1 MHKIQKR
8 ILRLATEENITEL
21 GYRKLGEKIK
31 VDHPQQV
38 KWHLSKLIA
47 DGYIQTTPDGQL
59 VVMKDQPK
67 LAKIPIL
74 GAANCG
80 EPLIMAE
87 DRVEDHLTL
96 SPGLVKKL
104 NKAHIFAVRASGDSM
119 NKANVQG
126 QSIDNGDYVII
137 DSAIQTPSN
146 GDYVLASIEGLA
158 TIKRFL
164 KDEQQRIIA
173 LVSESTRPRPP
184 IIVGEDEAS
193 SFVVHGVVTNVI
205 HTPSMS

>member
-8 ILRLATEENITEL
+8 ILRLAKEVNITDL

-59 VVMKDQPK
+59 VVMEDQPK

-87 DRVEDHLTL
+87 DRVEDYLTL
-96 SPGLVKKL
+96 SPGLLAKL
-104 NKAHIFAVRASGDSM
+104 NKANLFAVRASGDSM
-119 NKANVQG
+119 NKADIRG

-137 DSAIQTPSN
+137 DSAVQTPSN

-173 LVSESTRPRPP
+173 LVAESTRPRPP
-184 IIVGEDEAS
+184 IIIGEDESS
-193 SFVVHGVVTNVI
+193 SFVVHGVVKNVI
-205 HTPSMS
+205 HTPSF

>member
-8 ILRLATEENITEL
+8 ILRLATDENITDL

-59 VVMKDQPK
+59 VVMKEQPK

-74 GAANCG
+74 GEANCG
-80 EPLIMAE
+80 TPLILAQ
-87 DRVEDHLTL
+87 DRVEDYLTL
-96 SPGLVKKL
+96 SPGLLAKL
-104 NKAHIFAVRASGDSM
+104 NKANIFAVRASGDSM
-119 NKANVQG
+119 DQA
-126 QSIDNGDYVII
+126 SIGGESINNGDYVIV

-164 KDEQQRIIA
+164 KDDERQVVA
-173 LVSESTRPRPP
+173 LVAESTRPRPP
-184 IIVGEDEAS
+184 IIVGQDEMH
-193 SFVVHGVVTNVI
+193 SFVVHGVVKNVI
-205 HTPSMS
+205 HTPSF